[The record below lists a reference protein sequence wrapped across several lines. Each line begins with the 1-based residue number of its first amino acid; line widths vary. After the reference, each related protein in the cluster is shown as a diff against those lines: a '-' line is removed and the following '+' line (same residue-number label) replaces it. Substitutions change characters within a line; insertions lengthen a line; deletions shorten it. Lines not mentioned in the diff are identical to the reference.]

1 MITPGAAASVVWPP
15 SSSTPAEGHQAAQR
29 REKEQADDVRAFFE
43 ASVNISRSCTSPDG
57 GDGVALYK
65 QCLHP
70 GLVERLITGEL
81 EYLKRGRLERIF
93 PPDPPTRAEAGESE
107 EKGGEATLL
116 VHPALIKGKANAA
129 AAWWHRKIRRR
140 AVRAGEGNTNKAEL

>member
-70 GLVERLITGEL
+70 ELVERLITGEL

-93 PPDPPTRAEAGESE
+93 PPDPPTREAGGSE